1 MCHSLNWSSLYFIEP
16 IILFHSAF
24 AVHLNSQT
32 LSRFSSPLL
41 FCPVHFS
48 LRIYCPV
55 HTTSLISS
63 KVLSFGVLSFTFIFY
78 RSHTSRFTSLTIF
91 FFSIV
96 MNSHVPQYW
105 KHWMSQTPTVNH
117 NFVLSPAGKGN
128 IISYFFSLDLNKTLV
143 RYPTFLFVRSF
154 FMSLIKLI
162 GLQENLLKC
171 GLFCCNCSAKSIS
184 NQYLITGFTFFFVFL
199 HKLSL
204 VRLGIY

>member
-1 MCHSLNWSSLYFIEP
+1 MHSHP
-16 IILFHSAF
+16 
-24 AVHLNSQT
+24 

-48 LRIYCPV
+48 LRTYCPV
-55 HTTSLISS
+55 HTTTLISS

-78 RSHTSRFTSLTIF
+78 RSYTSRFTSLTIF
-91 FFSIV
+91 YVSII

-171 GLFCCNCSAKSIS
+171 GLFCCNCSTKSIS

>member
-24 AVHLNSQT
+24 ALHLNSQT

-91 FFSIV
+91 FFQSSWIL
-96 MNSHVPQYW
+96 
-105 KHWMSQTPTVNH
+105 MSLNTGSTECHRHRQWIITLYYLLQEREI
-117 NFVLSPAGKGN
+117 LSL
-128 IISYFFSLDLNKTLV
+128 IFSL
-143 RYPTFLFVRSF
+143 
-154 FMSLIKLI
+154 LIWI
-162 GLQENLLKC
+162 
-171 GLFCCNCSAKSIS
+171 
-184 NQYLITGFTFFFVFL
+184 
-199 HKLSL
+199 KLSL
-204 VRLGIY
+204 DILLFYLFDLSSCR